1 MTHLAHLARIGIV
14 PHLTRRLAAD
24 LAVTTAGELERRGI
38 QVAVPA
44 SDAVV
49 TGLEKWAVPDAEFG
63 HDLSMVFSLGGDG
76 TMLRAVHLVL
86 AQDVP
91 VLGVNVGHLGYLTA
105 LVPDELPGALTKL
118 LAGEFDVDARMTLKV
133 EVRRPGT
140 AEVQHL
146 HALNDAVVEKSSPGN
161 TVRLGVAFNGRP
173 FLDYSTDGLIV
184 ATPTGSTAYAFSV
197 RGPIVS
203 PTMNALIVVPVSPHM
218 LFDRSLVLDGTENV
232 TTTVLDGRA
241 GTLFV
246 DGRDCGLIPEG
257 TTVTCSI
264 GAVKARLVAF
274 GDRDFYGRVTTKFAL
289 PVPGNAR
296 ARERFSHGAFDD
308 VDDRKAP

>member
-1 MTHLAHLARIGIV
+1 MSQLSTIGIV
-14 PHLTRRLAAD
+14 PHLTRRLASD
-24 LAVTTAGELERRGI
+24 LADSTARELDRRG
-38 QVAVPA
+38 VRVVVPA
-44 SDAVV
+44 TDAAL

-63 HDLSMVFSLGGDG
+63 KDLSMVFSLGGDG

-86 AQDVP
+86 SRDVP
-91 VLGVNVGHLGYLTA
+91 VLGVNVGHLGYLTS
-105 LVPDELPGALTKL
+105 LVPDELPGALNEL
-118 LAGEFDVDARMTLKV
+118 LAGQYDVDARMTLTV
-133 EVRRPGT
+133 EVRRPGVG
-140 AEVQHL
+140 EVQTL

-161 TVRLGVAFNGRP
+161 TVRLGVSFNGRP

-203 PTMNALIVVPVSPHM
+203 PTMDALIVVPVSPHM
-218 LFDRSLVLDGTENV
+218 LFDRSLVLDGTESV

-257 TTVTCSI
+257 TTVTCI
-264 GAVKARLVAF
+264 RGAVQARLVTF

-289 PVPGNAR
+289 PIPGNAP
-296 ARERFSHGAFDD
+296 ARERFSHLSFDD
-308 VDDRKAP
+308 SDERKGS

>member
-1 MTHLAHLARIGIV
+1 MSRLSAIGIV
-14 PHLTRRLAAD
+14 PHLTRRLASD
-24 LAVTTAGELERRGI
+24 LATRTARDLDRRG
-38 QVAVPA
+38 VRVVVPA
-44 SDAVV
+44 TDAGL
-49 TGLEKWAVPDAEFG
+49 TGLEEWAVPDADFG
-63 HDLSMVFSLGGDG
+63 KDLSMVFSLGGDG

-86 AQDVP
+86 SRDVP
-91 VLGVNVGHLGYLTA
+91 VLGVNVGHLGYLTS
-105 LVPDELPGALTKL
+105 LVPDELPGALNEL
-118 LAGEFDVDARMTLKV
+118 LVGQFDVDARMTLTV
-133 EVRRPGT
+133 EVRRPGVD
-140 AEVQHL
+140 EVQRL

-203 PTMNALIVVPVSPHM
+203 PAMDALIVVPVSPHM
-218 LFDRSLVLDGTENV
+218 LFDRCLVLDGKENV

-246 DGRDCGLIPEG
+246 DGRDCGLLPEG
-257 TTVTCSI
+257 TTVTCSR
-264 GAVKARLVAF
+264 GAVQARLVTF

-289 PVPGNAR
+289 PLPGNAP
-296 ARERFSHGAFDD
+296 ARERFSHLSFADADEQKGS
-308 VDDRKAP
+308 

>member
-1 MTHLAHLARIGIV
+1 MTPSRITRVGIV

-24 LAVTTAGELERRGI
+24 LAISTAKELEGRG
-38 QVAVPA
+38 VTVVVPA
-44 SDAVV
+44 SDAAV
-49 TGLEKWAVPDAEFG
+49 TGLDDWAVSDSDFADG
-63 HDLSMVFSLGGDG
+63 LSMVFSLGGDG

-86 AQDVP
+86 AGDVP

-105 LVPDELPGALTKL
+105 LIPDELLGSLDGL
-118 LAGEFDVDARMTLKV
+118 LAGRFDVDERMTLAVDVLRPGAKV
-133 EVRRPGT
+133 ER
-140 AEVQHL
+140 L
-146 HALNDAVVEKSSPGN
+146 YALNDAVVEKSSPGN
-161 TVRLGVAFNGRP
+161 TVRLGVSFNGRP

-203 PTMNALIVVPVSPHM
+203 PTMDALIVVPVSPHM
-218 LFDRSLVLDGTENV
+218 LFDRSLVLAGAETV

-246 DGRDCGLIPEG
+246 DGRDCGVVPEG
-257 TTVTCSI
+257 TTVTCSR
-264 GAVKARLVAF
+264 GTVQARLVTF

-289 PVPGNAR
+289 PVPGNTPV
-296 ARERFSHGAFDD
+296 RERFAHGGDTDA
-308 VDDRKAP
+308 

>member
-1 MTHLAHLARIGIV
+1 MTSLARIGIV
-14 PHLTRRLAAD
+14 PHLTRPQAAELARFA
-24 LAVTTAGELERRGI
+24 AHELERRNI
-38 QVAVPA
+38 KVVVPA
-44 SDAVV
+44 TDAAL
-49 TGLEKWAVPDAEFG
+49 TGLEQWAVPDDAFCD
-63 HDLSMVFSLGGDG
+63 DLSMVFSLGGDG
-76 TMLRAVHLVL
+76 TMLRAVDLVL
-86 AQDVP
+86 SRDVP
-91 VLGVNVGHLGYLTA
+91 VLGVNVGHLGYLTSLA
-105 LVPDELPGALTKL
+105 PSELRPSLTRL
-118 LAGEFDVDARMTLKV
+118 LAGTYEIDARMTLSI

-140 AEVQHL
+140 LRAERF

-218 LFDRSLVLDGTENV
+218 LFDRSLVLDGSETV

-246 DGRDCGLIPEG
+246 DGRDCGLVPEG
-257 TTVTCSI
+257 STVTCSR
-264 GAVKARLVAF
+264 GAVSARLVTF
-274 GDRDFYGRVTTKFAL
+274 GDRDFYGRVTSKFAL
-289 PVPGNAR
+289 PIPGESP
-296 ARERFSHGAFDD
+296 ARERFSHHPDEHED
-308 VDDRKAP
+308 PRRSL